1 MKASATILTLV
12 AAMGCGGG
20 GQSSHTVLVAPRLNL
35 LPYGSV
41 GLVTFSIEKAKG
53 TLNEFAT
60 RRFEE
65 YLLAA
70 QSGIEVQ
77 EFSQA
82 DSTQALSGARGV
94 PVVFLGRLKLS
105 DVKPSGGLIGLT
117 LPHVEATVTA
127 TLAVELRS
135 TKTGG
140 TLWRSSSV
148 ATEKVGQL
156 AIVDGVPEF
165 AAQNPNDAY
174 GHLIN
179 RLVYDVTYDL
189 RSTWVK
195 Q

>member
-1 MKASATILTLV
+1 MKASATVLTLLV
-12 AAMGCGGG
+12 AAGCGGG
-20 GQSSHTVLVAPRLNL
+20 HTVLVAPRLNL

-53 TLNEFAT
+53 SLNEFAT

-65 YLLAA
+65 YVLAA

-77 EFSQA
+77 EFSLP
-82 DSTQALSGARGV
+82 DSAQALGGARGV
-94 PVVFLGRLKLS
+94 PAVFLGHLKVS
-105 DVKPSGGLIGLT
+105 DVKPSGGMIGLT

-127 TLAVELRS
+127 TLSVELRS
-135 TKTGG
+135 TKSGG
-140 TLWRSSSV
+140 TLWRSSAV

-156 AIVDGVPEF
+156 AIVDGQPEF
-165 AAQNPNDAY
+165 AARDPNDAY